1 MTELRSDAAPA
12 GHEPRAVGAHGGQG
26 RCGQAGRSSRMQRT
40 VIAASRT
47 CARAD
52 ARNRA
57 GVLTR
62 APVRAGIPAFAPALT
77 GALVRA
83 GTLACTLA
91 LALAPAQAAA
101 QQPPPMPMPLEV
113 EHSAE
118 FRWLNKPVLASRVL
132 DDMSDPATWRFQGTG
147 TLTPLRGAGPGGAPA
162 LRVDVN
168 MYRDEPAPTRNRLS
182 SVNLRRAFA
191 GEDWSAY
198 NRISLW
204 IRPDVSGFP
213 MLPLQIV
220 LHNEGREKVPDA
232 YYREGIHYVTLQNG
246 RWQRVVWEIEPL
258 PRDRVTAIEI
268 GYWVNKMFADP
279 DDRVAFEIAGLEL
292 ERVEPDHYEGWNVAP
307 GRISYS
313 HTGYALGGEKTALA
327 SGLAAREFE
336 LIRLGD
342 DAEPHA
348 GGPAVARAGAPA
360 LPRAVGPT
368 ASRVSD
374 PAASPASRAGD
385 PAAAAWKASSVEV
398 NAPNVVVLRK
408 LVRTVHTRL
417 GEFQVLDFSE
427 VRTPGRYVL
436 RAGDV
441 RTQPF
446 RIDADVWRGTIW
458 KAINFFFGERC
469 GYAVPGSHG
478 VDHADWTATHGD
490 LRIVMNGGW
499 HDAGDLSQ
507 GMVNTGEATYAMFA
521 LAERLQARGEDPALL
536 ERLLEEAKWGLD
548 WVLRVRFPGGYRIGF
563 ASNNIWTNGIIG
575 DADDRTR
582 EALNNPNVNYIAAAA
597 AAIAYRVLK
606 DREPELAARALRI
619 AEDDWRHAIAGVEG
633 PETWSTPAYRA
644 MPIELAGIGIT
655 ASLELWRATGG
666 QQYAEKAVELA
677 RTIVESQQKAFVGTE
692 HPLAGFFYTGPDRDT
707 LFHQFHRGNDQAPV
721 VALAQLV
728 DAFPDHPDWMRWYA
742 TVARYAEYLKAGA
755 RTTAPYGVLP
765 AYVYRDTDHLRM
777 TADLGRYQATP
788 EAFREQVLE
797 GMPLGDGWYL
807 RAFPVWFARRG
818 NYGVLLSQAKALSA
832 AAHLRGD
839 LEAAALAETQAQWIV
854 GRNPFTQSTM
864 IGEGYDW
871 AQQYSVSS
879 GDIVGALPVGMQT
892 RGARDVP
899 YWPAA
904 NMYVYKEVWVHPV
917 ARWLWLMRDV
927 AGPALLEGRA
937 APGTRTVELVETTMS
952 RTIALDVAADGAF
965 RAFVP
970 AGEYVLRAAGI
981 ETRVALLPGGTHRVD
996 LRPGRA
1002 LDFSIEAAT
1011 APNGQ
1016 VTLRVTARGD
1026 GAHTFALRVEN
1037 LDVDARERAVT
1048 LRPGAAQT
1056 VGWKGRM
1063 IARDEPWVA
1072 VVIPDGDAA
1081 QRRDA
1086 VGALPRYRVVAAGE
1100 AR

>member
-1 MTELRSDAAPA
+1 
-12 GHEPRAVGAHGGQG
+12 
-26 RCGQAGRSSRMQRT
+26 MQRT
-40 VIAASRT
+40 ATPATRARIR
-47 CARAD
+47 ARAL
-52 ARNRA
+52 AR
-57 GVLTR
+57 T
-62 APVRAGIPAFAPALT
+62 
-77 GALVRA
+77 LV
-83 GTLACTLA
+83 GTSTLA
-91 LALAPAQAAA
+91 LALASAQAAA
-101 QQPPPMPMPLEV
+101 QQPPQKPMPLEV
-113 EHSAE
+113 EYSAE
-118 FRWLNKPVLASRVL
+118 FRWLNKPVLARRML
-132 DDMSDPATWRFQGTG
+132 DDMSDPATWRFRGTG
-147 TLTPLRGAGPGGAPA
+147 RLTPLRDAGPGGVPA
-162 LRVDVN
+162 LRVDVD
-168 MYRDEPAPTRNRLS
+168 MYRDEPAPTRNGLS
-182 SVNLRRAFA
+182 SVNLRRSFA
-191 GEDWSAY
+191 GGDWSGY

-279 DDRVAFEIAGLEL
+279 GDRVAFEIAGLEL

-307 GRISYS
+307 GRIAYS

-342 DAEPHA
+342 DAPPRA
-348 GGPAVARAGAPA
+348 GGPGAPRAAAA
-360 LPRAVGPT
+360 LRTGAPTAPRADADTAPRAAAAGPLRT
-368 ASRVSD
+368 GAAAASRV
-374 PAASPASRAGD
+374 GD
-385 PAAAAWKASSVEV
+385 PVAHHAAAPTAAAYQASSTEV

-408 LVRTVHTRL
+408 PVRTVHTRL

-478 VDHADWTATHGD
+478 VDHADWLATHGD

-521 LAERLQARGEDPALL
+521 LAERLQARGEDPVLL
-536 ERLLEEAKWGLD
+536 GRLLEEAKWGLD

-619 AEDDWRHAIAGVEG
+619 AEDDWRYAIAGVEG

-666 QQYAEKAVELA
+666 RQYAEKAVELA
-677 RTIVESQQKAFVGTE
+677 RIIVESQQKSFIGTE
-692 HPLAGFFYTGPDRDT
+692 HPLAGFFYTGPGSDT
-707 LFHQFHRGNDQAPV
+707 LFHQFHRGNDQAPI

-728 DAFPDHPDWMRWYA
+728 EAFPDHPDWMRWYA

-755 RTTAPYGVLP
+755 RTMAPYGVLP

-777 TADLGRYQATP
+777 TADLARYQATP
-788 EAFREQVLE
+788 EAYRAQVLE

-839 LEAAALAETQAQWIV
+839 LEAAELAETQAQWIV

-899 YWPAA
+899 YWPPS

-917 ARWLWLMRDV
+917 TRWLWLMRDV

-937 APGTRTVELVETTMS
+937 APGTRTVELVETATS
-952 RTIALDVAADGAF
+952 RAIALDAAADGAF

-970 AGEYVLRAAGI
+970 AGEYILRAAGF

-1002 LDFSIEAAT
+1002 LDFSIDAETSAS
-1011 APNGQ
+1011 GD
-1016 VTLRVTARGD
+1016 VTIRVTARGD
-1026 GAHTFALRVEN
+1026 GPHVFALRVEN
-1037 LDVDARERAVT
+1037 MDVDARERAVT
-1048 LRPGAAQT
+1048 LRPGAART
-1056 VGWKGRM
+1056 VEWKGRM

-1072 VVIPDGDAA
+1072 VVVPDGDPA

-1086 VGALPRYRVVAAGE
+1086 VGALPRYRMAAAEE
-1100 AR
+1100 AQ